1 MVRKLAEERGKM
13 TDSPP
18 NEPVEEP
25 MSPQGQA
32 SDTESME
39 IDLSTR
45 ELLDFSFVEVQV
57 VPRLNRSC
65 LSCS

>member
-1 MVRKLAEERGKM
+1 MNE
-13 TDSPP
+13 SPP

-25 MSPQGQA
+25 LSPQGQV
-32 SDTESME
+32 SDAESME
-39 IDLSTR
+39 IDLSAR

-57 VPRLNRSC
+57 VPRLSRSC

>member
-1 MVRKLAEERGKM
+1 MSGFPNNES
-13 TDSPP
+13 TD
-18 NEPVEEP
+18 EPR
-25 MSPQGQA
+25 SPQGQA
-32 SDTESME
+32 SDAESME

-45 ELLDFSFVEVQV
+45 ELLDFEFLEVQV

>member
-1 MVRKLAEERGKM
+1 MSE
-13 TDSPP
+13 SPP

-25 MSPQGQA
+25 LSPEEQV
-32 SDTESME
+32 SDAESME
-39 IDLSTR
+39 FDLSTR

-57 VPRLNRSC
+57 VPRLSRSC